1 MKTRPVLVRC
11 SLKNKDITQNTH
23 FRRRKAPNQR
33 PLIPSNKLEKKEQV
47 KAIVSR
53 RKGRIKIRMEINKI
67 ENKKNR
73 KNKETKVVS
82 LSSITI
88 AKPLDKLIRKK

>member
-1 MKTRPVLVRC
+1 MKTRPILVRC

-47 KAIVSR
+47 KPIVSR
-53 RKGRIKIRMEINKI
+53 RKERIKIRMEINKI
-67 ENKKNR
+67 ENKKIE
-73 KNKETKVVS
+73 KTK
-82 LSSITI
+82 
-88 AKPLDKLIRKK
+88 KPKQFL